1 MNQLWDIIIT
11 RVDNE
16 NETDLTI
23 KNTFKQ
29 ILLKFLTNDQIFK
42 NSTNAKLQSVLNADQ
57 LEIFSNSKITGLN
70 HNLVKIAQ
78 N

>member
-42 NSTNAKLQSVLNADQ
+42 NSTNAKLQSLLNADQ

>member
-57 LEIFSNSKITGLN
+57 LEIFFNSKITRLN